1 MLTTLDQKI
10 LAVFAVILLG
20 LFAGKM
26 AFAGNNSLPPLGST
40 VQVMPPQ
47 MGLAYARAI
56 QKELGDRG
64 YDVGPADGVIGPR
77 TVRAIEDYQRD
88 AGLPVDGLATDTLLD
103 HLLFALPKVRASP
116 STDRP
121 APPVTYLA
129 I

>member
-10 LAVFAVILLG
+10 LAIVAVILLG

-26 AFAGNNSLPPLGST
+26 ALAGGSGLPPLGSS
-40 VQVMPPQ
+40 VQAMPPQ

-56 QKELGDRG
+56 QKELKDRG
-64 YDVGPADGVIGPR
+64 YDVGPPDGVIGPR

-103 HLLFALPKVRASP
+103 HLLFAMPKVQARP
-116 STDRP
+116 STTRP

>member
-10 LAVFAVILLG
+10 LAVVAIILLG
-20 LFAGKM
+20 LFADRT
-26 AFAGNNSLPPLGST
+26 AFAGGNSLPPPGSR

-47 MGLAYARAI
+47 MGLAYARTI
-56 QKELGDRG
+56 QKELDDRG

-77 TVRAIEDYQRD
+77 TRRAIEAYQRD

-103 HLLFALPKVRASP
+103 HLLFARPRVRARP
-116 STDRP
+116 SSRP
-121 APPVTYLA
+121 VVTSLT

>member
-10 LAVFAVILLG
+10 LAAVAIVLLG
-20 LFAGKM
+20 LFATKI
-26 AFAGNNSLPPLGST
+26 ALAGGNSLPPPGSS

-56 QKELGDRG
+56 QKELDDRG
-64 YDVGPADGVIGPR
+64 YDVGPADGVVGPR

-103 HLLFALPKVRASP
+103 HLLFALPKVRARP
-116 STDRP
+116 STARP
-121 APPVTYLA
+121 AQPVTYLA